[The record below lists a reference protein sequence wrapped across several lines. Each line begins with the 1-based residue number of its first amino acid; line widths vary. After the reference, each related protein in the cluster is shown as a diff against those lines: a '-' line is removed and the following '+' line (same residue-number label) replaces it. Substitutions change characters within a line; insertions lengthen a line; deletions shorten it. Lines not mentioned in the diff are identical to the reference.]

1 MIYDMICD
9 FDDGLI
15 NQVVRAQLQRSAKE
29 TWFPKEET
37 GKGKVFLESVET
49 LLTFTNHWKGWKRCA
64 EAAEAFDWS
73 LPSS

>member
-1 MIYDMICD
+1 MICD

-37 GKGKVFLESVET
+37 GKGEVLPESVD
-49 LLTFTNHWKGWKRCA
+49 RD
-64 EAAEAFDWS
+64 AFNFNY
-73 LPSS
+73 

>member
-1 MIYDMICD
+1 MISD

-37 GKGKVFLESVET
+37 GKGEVLLESVEM
-49 LLTFTNHWKGWKRCA
+49 LLTFANH
-64 EAAEAFDWS
+64 
-73 LPSS
+73 

>member
-1 MIYDMICD
+1 MICD
-9 FDDGLI
+9 FDDCLI

-37 GKGKVFLESVET
+37 GKGEVLLESVEM
-49 LLTFTNHWKGWKRCA
+49 LLTFTNDWKGWKRCA

>member
-1 MIYDMICD
+1 MICD
-9 FDDGLI
+9 FDDSLI

-37 GKGKVFLESVET
+37 GKGEVLLESVET
-49 LLTFTNHWKGWKRCA
+49 LLTFHYWKGWKRCA
-64 EAAEAFDWS
+64 KAAEAFNWP

>member
-1 MIYDMICD
+1 MICH
-9 FDDGLI
+9 FDDGLT

-37 GKGKVFLESVET
+37 GKGEVLLESVDK
-49 LLTFTNHWKGWKRCA
+49 LLTLTNHWKGWKRCA